1 MSWCRRDVFPQ
12 CSFSI
17 LLIPVP
23 SCQYPP
29 RETDVHNTKHGHFF
43 GCAFPFAWSSLRE
56 NQGDVIHNYPQPFA
70 QPECLKLAKLSCKV
84 TKVLIK
90 SFVLGSKSLLFFS
103 PKTLKSLVFSQK
115 TLKSL
120 VLARHPPTPTHGYRL
135 LSKIAYPSKNR

>member
-1 MSWCRRDVFPQ
+1 MRTRSSCAHTKS
-12 CSFSI
+12 C
-17 LLIPVP
+17 LIG
-23 SCQYPP
+23 QTLT
-29 RETDVHNTKHGHFF
+29 RWTGLI
-43 GCAFPFAWSSLRE
+43 LRE
-56 NQGDVIHNYPQPFA
+56 NQGEYVIHNYPQPFA

-135 LSKIAYPSKNR
+135 LSKIAYPSKNRSEQEIIRIYALW